1 MRVIL
6 EPLIGDMPLVGA
18 LSIFF
23 LRKPVSQGS
32 GCSYIPLHWGE
43 RAPKG
48 EAALSLAHFCLPF
61 LRVSL
66 VRAHTRLDPDGW
78 LHFLG

>member
-23 LRKPVSQGS
+23 LRKPVSQG
-32 GCSYIPLHWGE
+32 LFH
-43 RAPKG
+43 
-48 EAALSLAHFCLPF
+48 SLLPI
-61 LRVSL
+61 
-66 VRAHTRLDPDGW
+66 H
-78 LHFLG
+78 

>member
-23 LRKPVSQGS
+23 LRKPVSQCLFRSVFPLTDDTSGGVTVRSSLPSDGGS
-32 GCSYIPLHWGE
+32 CELNSVP
-43 RAPKG
+43 
-48 EAALSLAHFCLPF
+48 
-61 LRVSL
+61 
-66 VRAHTRLDPDGW
+66 
-78 LHFLG
+78 